1 MNANRLIAAVIGFI
15 ALIYILSSSI
25 FVVDQRKFA
34 VVFSFCQNLRVI
46 ENPCI
51 KIKFTAPF

>member
-1 MNANRLIAAVIGFI
+1 MNANRLIAAGIGFV

-34 VVFSFCQNLRVI
+34 VVLRLDQSSGRLKTLAF
-46 ENPCI
+46 N
-51 KIKFTAPF
+51 